1 MKKSYMSMAF
11 VILALACSDNISFAA
26 PACCDPNNS
35 AAPIGSFLPQV
46 AQRQAQGIPQSAMV
60 QGFPPSAVRPMS
72 PAACPACP
80 AASGVSPQGMPQQLP
95 PCCRP
100 GGNSTAGP
108 AARQS
113 EIPAQ
118 RLGVRVVSGRGAS
131 NAAIQRNPSRRDRF
145 EVSSQSINQG
155 SSRSTGA
162 NMW

>member
-11 VILALACSDNISFAA
+11 VILALACSNNISFAA
-26 PACCDPNNS
+26 PACCDPSNS

-46 AQRQAQGIPQSAMV
+46 AQLQAQGIPQSAMG
-60 QGFPPSAVRPMS
+60 QGFQPSTVRPMS
-72 PAACPACP
+72 PACPACP
-80 AASGVSPQGMPQQLP
+80 VAGGSPQGMPQQLP

-118 RLGVRVVSGRGAS
+118 RLGARPVSGRGAS
-131 NAAIQRNPSRRDRF
+131 NSAIQRNSSPRDRF
-145 EVSSQSINQG
+145 EVSSQSINQRN
-155 SSRSTGA
+155 SRSTGV